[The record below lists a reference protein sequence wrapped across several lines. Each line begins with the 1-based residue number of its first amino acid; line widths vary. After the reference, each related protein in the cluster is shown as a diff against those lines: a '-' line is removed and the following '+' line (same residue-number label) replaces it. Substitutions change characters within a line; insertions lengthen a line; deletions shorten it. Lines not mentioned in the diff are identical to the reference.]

1 LSWAA
6 GLGLALLAAWIISLT
21 RALSHRLPQEAFIGI
36 TYVVAAAAS
45 LLVLARLPHGG
56 EEIENLLVGSILWVT
71 WTAVLQTLVLYAAL
85 GVLFWLVRNKVE
97 RLTDDPEAAQR
108 AGMRIA
114 WWDFVFYAIIGIVVT
129 RSVQVAGVFLVFT
142 FLVVPAVI
150 SILLGVRHRLAVGWA
165 IGTVVS
171 AVGAAL
177 SYAMDLPT
185 GATIVCVFGLTLL
198 IVATLVAVRDSRLRS
213 KQELPAMK
221 LEADRVHERV

>member
-1 LSWAA
+1 
-6 GLGLALLAAWIISLT
+6 
-21 RALSHRLPQEAFIGI
+21 
-36 TYVVAAAAS
+36 
-45 LLVLARLPHGG
+45 
-56 EEIENLLVGSILWVT
+56 
-71 WTAVLQTLVLYAAL
+71 
-85 GVLFWLVRNKVE
+85 
-97 RLTDDPEAAQR
+97 
-108 AGMRIA
+108 
-114 WWDFVFYAIIGIVVT
+114 
-129 RSVQVAGVFLVFT
+129 
-142 FLVVPAVI
+142 
-150 SILLGVRHRLAVGWA
+150 LAVGWA